1 MVSAILFARFG
12 IGDYS
17 GFPRKKMTNTN
28 MRCQTGQQGSFFIK
42 KEKMTTGRNEPCPCG
57 SGKKYK
63 KCCMQRGPDPIN
75 YMKQKL
81 NRFHERVV
89 GDLLQHG
96 AKVFGPE
103 ALDEA
108 AEEFFGWSEEKD
120 VEEIDFE
127 YHETLFYPWFLFK
140 WRIES
145 ADSESSLPGPRN
157 LSIVQSYLQ
166 SQGKRLDPVER
177 EYLASFA
184 DAPFTF
190 FEITAVEP
198 GKSVSLKD
206 LLLDRDYRV
215 LEKTASQSL
224 QKGDVV
230 FGSAFE
236 TGGISLF
243 GALGMITFKPSAKI
257 EILATRKMMLQ
268 ASKGLITADT
278 LEEYDMELRDLYLDL
293 FMTRTAT
300 IPALCN
306 TDGDKLSFHTLKYTI
321 SSPRK
326 VFDALKGL
334 ANGFTTE
341 DELLEKAQFD
351 ENGVLRKVEI
361 SWILPT
367 NAKHGGME
375 NTVHGH
381 LIIDGMKLTC
391 EVNSA
396 ERAERLR
403 AIIENSLPGGEA
415 TFKTT
420 VIQSADSMM
429 RKAPPYSDTDGS
441 EHEELLNHP
450 EVRAHIEQM
459 MRKHWEAWLDM
470 ELPVLQGKTPRQA
483 VGDELGRQQVNALLE
498 DAEKSCREGDGAMG
512 SLENIENVRRALG
525 LESR

>member
-1 MVSAILFARFG
+1 MSI
-12 IGDYS
+12 
-17 GFPRKKMTNTN
+17 
-28 MRCQTGQQGSFFIK
+28 
-42 KEKMTTGRNEPCPCG
+42 GRNEPCPCG

-63 KCCMQRGPDPIN
+63 KCCLQRGPEPIN

-108 AEEFFGWSEEKD
+108 AEEFFGWPEGEEA
-120 VEEIDFE
+120 EEIDLE

-145 ADSESSLPGPRN
+145 ADDKRSLTGPRD
-157 LSIVQSYLQ
+157 LSIVHSYLQ
-166 SQGKRLDPVER
+166 TQGKRLDPVER
-177 EYLASFA
+177 EYLESFR
-184 DAPFTF
+184 DAPFSF
-190 FEITAVEP
+190 FQVTAVEP
-198 GKSVSLKD
+198 GKSVSLRD

-215 LEKTASQSL
+215 LDKTASQSL

-236 TGGISLF
+236 AGGIGLF

-257 EILATRKMMLQ
+257 KILATRKMMSQ

-293 FMTRTAT
+293 FMARTAM
-300 IPALCN
+300 PALCN

-326 VFDALKGL
+326 VFDALKVL
-334 ANGFTTE
+334 TNGFATE
-341 DELLEKAQFD
+341 EELLADAQFD
-351 ENGVLRKVEI
+351 KNGDLRTVEI
-361 SWILPT
+361 SWMLPA
-367 NAKHGGME
+367 NARHGGME

-381 LIIDGMKLTC
+381 LIIDGTKMTC

-403 AIIENSLPGGEA
+403 AIIEKSLPGGEA
-415 TFKTT
+415 VYRTT

-429 RKAPPYSDTDGS
+429 RNAPPYSATDDS
-441 EHEELLNHP
+441 EHEELMNHP

-459 MRKHWEAWLDM
+459 MRKHWEAWPDM
-470 ELPVLQGKTPRQA
+470 ELPALQGRTPRQA
-483 VGDELGRQQVNALLE
+483 VRDKLGRQQVSALLE
-498 DAEKSCREGDGAMG
+498 DAEKSCWEGDGAMG
-512 SLENIENVRRALG
+512 SLENIDNVRRALG